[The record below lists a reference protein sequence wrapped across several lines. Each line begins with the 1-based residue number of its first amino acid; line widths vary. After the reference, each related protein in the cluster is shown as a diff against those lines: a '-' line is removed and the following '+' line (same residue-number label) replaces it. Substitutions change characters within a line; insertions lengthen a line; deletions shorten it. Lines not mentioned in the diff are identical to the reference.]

1 MQIYKVFFN
10 TNLFLFTYTRD
21 KDKNNYEYPAFTT
34 DEEFRET
41 VFRFLESGKNFKV
54 AFVSGNPE
62 EIFIRF
68 KSLFHEVKAA
78 GGVVTNA
85 DGILMIKRNGIYDLP
100 KGHMEK
106 GESPEE
112 CALRE
117 TEEECGICNLRITGP
132 PSLSYHIY
140 SREGVWILKETC
152 WYPMHAPEKQSL
164 SPQYAESIT
173 EAFFMSPGESFPI
186 NPDTT
191 YPSVIDILKYHRVL

>member
-112 CALRE
+112 CAAERS
-117 TEEECGICNLRITGP
+117 EERRVGKECRSRWSP
-132 PSLSYHIY
+132 YH
-140 SREGVWILKETC
+140 
-152 WYPMHAPEKQSL
+152 
-164 SPQYAESIT
+164 
-173 EAFFMSPGESFPI
+173 
-186 NPDTT
+186 
-191 YPSVIDILKYHRVL
+191 